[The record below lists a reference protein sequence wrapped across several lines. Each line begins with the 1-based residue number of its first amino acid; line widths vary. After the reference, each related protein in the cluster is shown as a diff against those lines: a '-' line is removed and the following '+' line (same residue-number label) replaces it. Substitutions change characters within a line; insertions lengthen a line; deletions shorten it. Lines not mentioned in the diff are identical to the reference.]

1 MSRVKE
7 SLKCTAILCIAA
19 GISSVGIL
27 KVIYQCDK
35 ELDRKIFQ
43 SKKFYS
49 MFKVMNRWMEAK
61 QSGKSMEKWFIKNK
75 YNTIAIYGMHY
86 IGERLVQELKDSR
99 VTVLYAIDKNISS
112 SNTDLMVLKPDQEL
126 PKVDAVII
134 TSVIYFYA
142 MCRNIYKKV
151 ECPIISIEEV
161 VEGMC

>member
-1 MSRVKE
+1 MSRIKE
-7 SLKCTAILCIAA
+7 SLRCTAILCIAA
-19 GISSVGIL
+19 GISSAGIL

-35 ELDRKIFQ
+35 ELDREKFQ
-43 SKKFYS
+43 LKKFYS

-61 QSGKSMEKWFIKNK
+61 QSGKSMEKWFVKNE

-99 VTVLYAIDKNISS
+99 VKVLYAIDKNINS
-112 SNTDLMVLKPDQEL
+112 SNADLMVLKPDQEL
-126 PKVDAVII
+126 PKVDAIII
-134 TSVIYFYA
+134 TSVIYFYS

-151 ECPIISIEEV
+151 ECPIISIEEA